1 MRGNRRLPK
10 CALLEKKR
18 ARETRETSAHART
31 HARKSSKG
39 FRSVAAPRSSSSRRS
54 LHARRLSP
62 LFFLILLLSNS
73 SPRELV
79 SLSLSCTVESE
90 TSKRQKKLELVV
102 GNDNT
107 HCKRRV
113 LIVVLFQGQ
122 FSYHGCCCCCCFS
135 SFG

>member
-1 MRGNRRLPK
+1 
-10 CALLEKKR
+10 
-18 ARETRETSAHART
+18 
-31 HARKSSKG
+31 
-39 FRSVAAPRSSSSRRS
+39 
-54 LHARRLSP
+54 
-62 LFFLILLLSNS
+62 
-73 SPRELV
+73 
-79 SLSLSCTVESE
+79 LSLSCTVESE